1 MIFFEDVT
9 IRVGH
14 RGRIRGEC
22 STRGHRCTARR
33 VRGAG
38 RLSGSDSSRHDFED
52 DVVARFNNLFAHTGV
67 ELTGAIKILILCTIA
82 DIVLHTHVLAS
93 FQNGCMLYHTIERCG
108 FEVVTIVLLEC
119 VAVGVGNYRT
129 RWRTCRTRGCWR
141 DDRLGRE
148 FSRSS

>member
-1 MIFFEDVT
+1 VIFFEDVT

-108 FEVVTIVLLEC
+108 FEVVTIVLQ
-119 VAVGVGNYRT
+119 V
-129 RWRTCRTRGCWR
+129 RGHGLSLVSFGMESKALQGPCSNPPCLWSASTCWR
-141 DDRLGRE
+141 
-148 FSRSS
+148 